1 MSSNFVNGKVPKT
14 EEPSPILRIK
24 DVHISVFFDGTNN
37 NMVQQAYYHTFK
49 NKNYLNSNNSNTDA
63 SHSLKKQTDTYKEKE
78 EKIKKKKIKNEELT
92 SLLADQALNSTYNYN
107 ISSDSIQKCNILY
120 DEIKK
125 LDEEIQFLQSQVHID
140 VQVMESDKEKGY
152 SNIAILHSLIQDKK
166 SNDDEIHFNL
176 YIEGSGANDVA
187 FSEGETGQLAEGNV
201 NGLGFGLGKTGV
213 TALVSKAIKYIYD
226 YLISVK
232 SKLDEN
238 TNYHFYVFGFSRG
251 ATCARLFSELTTRNE
266 GKTLPREKE
275 FGQETS
281 KVANIYKENNN
292 RIPFMESTFI
302 DGLNIKRDNVTVDFL
317 GIYDTVASIGFL
329 KQKDGWTNAL
339 SWAYRGAWWNNYH
352 GNFHYMNAHDYG
364 LYSPQNNR
372 VLHTCHICAGDE
384 FRENFALVNLGK
396 EIPKNAMEIIIPG
409 CHSDVGGGYVTENS
423 MDFVLYKF
431 VPRKFEHFLKHNKI
445 LEILGYF
452 YLKSKDRAR
461 MFIQN
466 PMDTNYTEEL
476 NSETLAKL
484 GWIGNEWRGKEPDI
498 CENKPYTLRVAE
510 WPNEIK
516 FKRYS
521 IRGYSNIPL
530 RMMKSCVEN
539 CSINWLFQQDDSMPN
554 AYKIPVDLKN
564 IGEEMI
570 KLTKVTPEG
579 QRTWVVPKGGYSGE
593 LYRTLRLKY
602 LHFTSSCEL
611 MHYRSKVKDENM
623 RKIKEQDKEKEF
635 IITLLPR
642 EMNFANFGN
651 NCNYDNE
658 ARICRIMYNGDE
670 ELKDKNEHEKHVH
683 YMYEFGKYGMRLL
696 ELKKNIL

>member
-49 NKNYLNSNNSNTDA
+49 NKNYLNSNNSNTNE
-63 SHSLKKQTDTYKEKE
+63 SHSLKKQTDTYKEIE
-78 EKIKKKKIKNEELT
+78 EKIKKKKIKNAELT
-92 SLLADQALNSTYNYN
+92 SLLADQALNSNYNYN

-140 VQVMESDKEKGY
+140 VQVMESDNEQGY

-166 SNDDEIHFNL
+166 SNDDAIYFNL

-187 FSEGETGQLAEGNV
+187 FSEGETGLLAEGNV

-226 YLISVK
+226 HLNSVK

-251 ATCARLFSELTTRNE
+251 ATCARLFTELTTRNVGE
-266 GKTLPREKE
+266 KLPREKE

-281 KVANIYKENNN
+281 KVANIYEKHKK
-292 RIPFMESTFI
+292 RIPFMETTFI
-302 DGLNIKRDNVTVDFL
+302 EGLTINREKVKVDFL

-396 EIPKNAMEIIIPG
+396 KIPENAMEIIIPG

-498 CENKPYTLRVAE
+498 CEKKPYTLRVAE

-530 RMMKSCVEN
+530 RMMKSCVES
-539 CSINWLFQQDDSMPN
+539 CSINWLFQEDDSMPN
-554 AYKIPVDLKN
+554 AYKIPGDLEN
-564 IGEEMI
+564 IGKEMI
-570 KLTKVTPEG
+570 ELSKVIPKG

-593 LYRTLRLKY
+593 LYRQLRLKY

-611 MHYRSKVKDENM
+611 MHFRSKIKDENF
-623 RKIKEQDKEKEF
+623 RKVKENDEKEMLSIRF
-635 IITLLPR
+635 
-642 EMNFANFGN
+642 EMNGANFGN

-670 ELKDKNEHEKHVH
+670 ELKNKNEHEKHVH
-683 YMYEFGKYGMRLL
+683 YMYEFGNYGMKLL
-696 ELKKNIL
+696 ELQKHIL

>member
-1 MSSNFVNGKVPKT
+1 MSSNFVKGEAPKT
-14 EEPSPILRIK
+14 EKPSPILRIK

-37 NMVQQAYYHTFK
+37 NMVQQAYYHTLK
-49 NKNYLNSNNSNTDA
+49 NKNYLNSNNSNTDE
-63 SHSLKKQTDTYKEKE
+63 SHSLKKQTAVYE
-78 EKIKKKKIKNEELT
+78 EIEKKIKEKKEKNAELT
-92 SLLADQALNSTYNYN
+92 SLLADQTLNSNYNYN

-120 DEIKK
+120 GKIKE
-125 LDEEIQFLQSQVHID
+125 LDEKIQFLQSQAHID

-152 SNIAILHSLIQDKK
+152 SNIAILYSLLQDKE

-187 FSEGETGQLAEGNV
+187 FSEGETGLLDEGNI

-226 YLISVK
+226 YLVSVK

-302 DGLNIKRDNVTVDFL
+302 DGLNIKRDNVKVDFL

-339 SWAYRGAWWNNYH
+339 SWAYRRAWWNNYH

-431 VPRKFEHFLKHNKI
+431 VPRKFEHFLKQNK
-445 LEILGYF
+445 LFEILGYF

-461 MFIQN
+461 MFMQN
-466 PMDTNYTEEL
+466 PMDTNCTEEL

-498 CENKPYTLRVAE
+498 CEEKKPYTLRVAE

-521 IRGYSNIPL
+521 LRGYSNIPL

-539 CSINWLFQQDDSMPN
+539 CSIDWLFQKDDSMPN
-554 AYKIPVDLKN
+554 AYKIPDFLEDIGKN
-564 IGEEMI
+564 MI
-570 KLTKVTPEG
+570 ELTKVIPQG
-579 QRTWVVPKGGYSGE
+579 QRIWVVPKGGYSGE
-593 LYRTLRLKY
+593 FYRTLRLKY

-623 RKIKEQDKEKEF
+623 RKIKERDKEKEF

-642 EMNFANFGN
+642 EMNWGNFGN
-651 NCNYDNE
+651 NCNYDNA

-670 ELKDKNEHEKHVH
+670 ELKDKNQHEKHVH
-683 YMYEFGKYGMRLL
+683 YMYEFSKYGMTL
-696 ELKKNIL
+696 EELDYE